1 MTYTLELPPDTEA
14 RAQAQADA
22 QGLAVEEYLVSLIED
37 ALPAPPR
44 EFKTGA
50 DLVAYWQSIGFVGI
64 WADREDMKDSTEY
77 VRRLRQKIQ
86 TDWQRE

>member
-64 WADREDMKDSTEY
+64 WADREDM
-77 VRRLRQKIQ
+77 RQKIQ